1 MRLGQNQSIQ
11 SAADSHTMPAKFAA
25 RDESGVDWVKI
36 AGWVPFAACA
46 VGILSALLGLGGG
59 ELMGPLLLGIGM
71 EAQRRYGVRVEVKVR
86 LRFRIGPG
94 RERIIA
100 LL

>member
-1 MRLGQNQSIQ
+1 MFWRALIALHSLRAQPATLGQLSQLSHD
-11 SAADSHTMPAKFAA
+11 SACHRCTRRVFN
-25 RDESGVDWVKI
+25 
-36 AGWVPFAACA
+36 A

-94 RERIIA
+94 RERITA
-100 LL
+100 LP